1 MAKNV
6 LSITLLLLL
15 TTFNYCFAQD
25 TLPTILQPDV
35 RELLEA
41 KVEVNQEEVISTGSF
56 KEALLR
62 EAAGIMSVISAETIR
77 NTAARDLREL
87 LLIVAGFD
95 FNLEASDNLVT
106 LVVRGNSAASAGLLM
121 MVNDMMLND
130 IAYGTY
136 LFGNRIPLDHIE
148 RIEIIRG
155 TGSLQYGGAASLAVI
170 NIITKKYEQGIG
182 STISVQN
189 GVSDGN
195 FSRHNLYFSTAQRYH
210 NNVDISLSAFRDYL
224 RQSNGTDKPMING
237 TEKFINYA
245 DSAMGTSTNIN
256 FGLKYK
262 ELKVNLLYE
271 DFESKN
277 TYLEGGVYTKTMYA
291 TISNTF
297 HFGKKLTFTPLYSFR
312 SQEPWNYYNHPTSV
326 QLYNLDIRRHTISG
340 IFNYIPHK
348 NLAINT
354 GFSFFDDILTAQYP
368 QQIFTNG
375 TGRFTVNNFGLLAEM
390 TYNSKLGNL
399 IVGARLDKYSST
411 KEPVLIPRLAYTK
424 IFGHFHAKALYSF
437 AFRNPMTAE
446 IGIAT
451 KGIEAQKSQS
461 VEVEVGYKWKDK
473 LTIAANVFNIIN
485 YDVIV
490 YTFNNNVSDYA
501 NQGSSGTNGVE
512 VELKY
517 QYKKFYL
524 RSNYSFYTT
533 NYSKN
538 GLASLFFTVKP
549 EDQTPDNLIPDNNN
563 QFLGIANHKVT
574 AQMAYKWTSKLSSQ
588 LTFIGHSARTVPM
601 GYETFQQAATYLLNL
616 NFSYKNLFVNGL
628 TLDAGVYNL
637 LNQRLIVAPYN
648 FGDEAFY
655 TLDNNREF
663 VLKVKYSL

>member
-1 MAKNV
+1 MATKI
-6 LSITLLLLL
+6 LSLTLFLLLSS
-15 TTFNYCFAQD
+15 FYCSAQD
-25 TLPTILQPDV
+25 TLPTVLQPDV
-35 RELLEA
+35 KELLEA
-41 KVEVNQEEVISTGSF
+41 KVEVSEEEVISTGSF

-95 FNLEASDNLVT
+95 FNLEASDNLIT

-121 MVNDMMLND
+121 MVNDVMLND

-155 TGSLQYGGAASLAVI
+155 TGSLQYGGTASLAVI

-182 STISVQN
+182 ATMSVQS
-189 GVSDGN
+189 GLSDGN
-195 FSRHNLYFSTAQRYH
+195 FSRNNLYFSTAQRYS
-210 NNVDISLSAFRDYL
+210 NNVDISLSAFRGYL
-224 RQSNGTDKPMING
+224 RQSNGTDTPIVNG
-237 TEKFINYA
+237 REKLISYA
-245 DSAMGTSTNIN
+245 DSAMNTSTHIN
-256 FGLKYK
+256 FMMKYK
-262 ELKVNLLYE
+262 ELKINLLYE

-277 TYLEGGVYTKTMYA
+277 SYLEGGVYTKSAYA

-297 HFGKKLTFTPLYSFR
+297 QLGEKLTFTPSYSFR

-326 QLYNLDIRRHTISG
+326 QLYNLDIQRHTLSG
-340 IFNYIPHK
+340 IFRYSPNK

-354 GFSFFDDILTAQYP
+354 GFSFFDDALKAQFP
-368 QQIFTNG
+368 QQVFTNG
-375 TGRFTVNNFGLLAEM
+375 RNDLRVNNFGVLAEM
-390 TYNSKLGNL
+390 TYNSKFGNL
-399 IVGARLDKYSST
+399 IAGARLDKYSSS
-411 KEPVLIPRLAYTK
+411 KEPVFIPRLAYTK
-424 IFGHFHAKALYSF
+424 IFGNFHTKALYSF
-437 AFRNPMTAE
+437 AFRNPMSAE

-451 KGIEAQKSQS
+451 QGIEPQKSQS

-473 LTIAANVFNIIN
+473 LTIAANLFNIIN

-490 YTFNNNVSDYA
+490 YTFNDNISDYA

-517 QYKKFYL
+517 QYKKFYF
-524 RSNYSFYTT
+524 RSNYSYYTT
-533 NYSKN
+533 NYGKN
-538 GLASLFFTVKP
+538 GLANLFFDIAP
-549 EDQTPDNLIPDNNN
+549 ENQTPDNIIPDNNN

-574 AQMAYKWTSKLSSQ
+574 AQMAYKWTNKLSSQ
-588 LTFIGHSARTVPM
+588 ASLIAHSARSVPV
-601 GYETFQQAATYLLNL
+601 GYETIQQAATYLLNL
-616 NFSYKNLFVNGL
+616 NFSYKNLLINGL
-628 TLDAGVYNL
+628 TLDVGVYNL
-637 LNQRLIVAPYN
+637 LNQRMLLATYN

-663 VLKVKYSL
+663 VLKLKYSL